1 MKRRPT
7 WRRPPACEESG
18 FALLMVFLMG
28 AIVGITLY
36 MEMPRVAFESQR
48 GREQLLIDR
57 GLQYQ
62 RAIQLFYRKYR
73 SYPQTLDDLETTRNI
88 RFLRKRYVDP
98 MTGKSEW
105 RIIHVGPGGVLTDS
119 LIKPANPLGGDQNKT
134 TAGGPQNGS
143 SPTGTTTP
151 TTGAAPSGSAT
162 ADAGQ
167 QPPGLNMAT
176 RR

>member
-119 LIKPANPLGGDQNKT
+119 LIKPANPLGPDKKKT
-134 TAGGPQNGS
+134 TADASQ
-143 SPTGTTTP
+143 TGTGGATTGASP
-151 TTGAAPSGSAT
+151 TGAAPSGT
-162 ADAGQ
+162 GADATQAQLG
-167 QPPGLNMAT
+167 
-176 RR
+176 